1 MNLRASYAIVSAS
14 GGHTSLSK
22 FCTVIDL
29 SQPVAITNCN
39 CHVKKLSIIAAEQFE
54 QNMLGAAKHLKS
66 FLKQNQDE
74 IVDVAVTVDGTWQKR
89 CGHNSTLGATFVIS
103 VDTDE
108 VLDYEVKS
116 SYCKKCQYNKED
128 HDCSKNHHGSSD
140 SMEKISA
147 AEMFRRSF
155 EKHNLRYTVYIV
167 DGDTNSF
174 AEVREKL
181 KEKFRDYY
189 SVTKE
194 DCIRHI
200 QKRMGAALR
209 MYRSRNRGRKLPDGK
224 TIGGKGKL
232 TDNIVDST

>member
-1 MNLRASYAIVSAS
+1 
-14 GGHTSLSK
+14 
-22 FCTVIDL
+22 
-29 SQPVAITNCN
+29 
-39 CHVKKLSIIAAEQFE
+39 
-54 QNMLGAAKHLKS
+54 
-66 FLKQNQDE
+66 
-74 IVDVAVTVDGTWQKR
+74 
-89 CGHNSTLGATFVIS
+89 
-103 VDTDE
+103 
-108 VLDYEVKS
+108 
-116 SYCKKCQYNKED
+116 
-128 HDCSKNHHGSSD
+128 
-140 SMEKISA
+140 MEKISA

-209 MYRSRNRGRKLPDGK
+209 IYRSRNRGRKLPDGK